1 MNHIILLNFEL
12 IHSLLFVFLIVIDII
27 NQIFYITILYRLNYE
42 IFHTFANILLHH
54 KGIL

>member
-42 IFHTFANILLHH
+42 IFHTFANISLHH